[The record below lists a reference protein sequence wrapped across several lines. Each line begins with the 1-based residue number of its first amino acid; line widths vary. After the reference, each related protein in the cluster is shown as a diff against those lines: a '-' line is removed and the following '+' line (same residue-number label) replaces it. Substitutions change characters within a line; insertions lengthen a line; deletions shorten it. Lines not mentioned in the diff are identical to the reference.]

1 MPRTLLVRDYL
12 LLGLRL
18 DRLVPGTVDAYT
30 GDPALRR
37 HAATGPQPG
46 PADLARTAARLRS
59 ELPHAGLGAAR
70 TAFLDAQLGAV
81 TVTARRLAG
90 EPVGFVEEVRSG
102 YGVTIRLG
110 DEDRYRAAH
119 AALDGLLPGPG
130 RLAERLTAFRDREA
144 VPLERLGPAIAALAA
159 ALRARTRDAFGLPDG
174 EAVSFQVVRD
184 RPWSGFTRYDGRL
197 RSTIAVNADAGLRGS
212 QLADLVAHEAYPGH
226 HTEHCLVRGRPGPDR
241 EHDIALATTP
251 QALMSEGAA
260 DVGLEVL
267 VGPGWGQWAAD
278 VLAEAGVG
286 SDGALAEAV
295 ETVLRELA
303 PVRQDAALMLHD
315 RGASADDVLGHLAR
329 WLLIPDARARLLL
342 RFLAHPL
349 WRTYTTTYVEGA
361 PLVRRWL
368 ARGGADPL
376 DGYRR
381 LLAEPLVP
389 TMLAAGCGPQLSRK
403 G

>member
-1 MPRTLLVRDYL
+1 M
-12 LLGLRL
+12 
-18 DRLVPGTVDAYT
+18 
-30 GDPALRR
+30 
-37 HAATGPQPG
+37 
-46 PADLARTAARLRS
+46 
-59 ELPHAGLGAAR
+59 
-70 TAFLDAQLGAV
+70 
-81 TVTARRLAG
+81 
-90 EPVGFVEEVRSG
+90 
-102 YGVTIRLG
+102 
-110 DEDRYRAAH
+110 
-119 AALDGLLPGPG
+119 
-130 RLAERLTAFRDREA
+130 
-144 VPLERLGPAIAALAA
+144 
-159 ALRARTRDAFGLPDG
+159 
-174 EAVSFQVVRD
+174 
-184 RPWSGFTRYDGRL
+184 
-197 RSTIAVNADAGLRGS
+197 
-212 QLADLVAHEAYPGH
+212 
-226 HTEHCLVRGRPGPDR
+226 
-241 EHDIALATTP
+241 
-251 QALMSEGAA
+251 
-260 DVGLEVL
+260 
-267 VGPGWGQWAAD
+267 
-278 VLAEAGVG
+278 LAEAGVG

-389 TMLAAGCGPQLSRK
+389 AMLAAGCGQQLSRK